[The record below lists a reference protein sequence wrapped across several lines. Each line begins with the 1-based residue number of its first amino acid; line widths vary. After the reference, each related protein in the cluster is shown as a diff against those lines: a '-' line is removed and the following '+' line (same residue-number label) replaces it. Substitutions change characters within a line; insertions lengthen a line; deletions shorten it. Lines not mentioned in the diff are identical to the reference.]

1 MLFIEDIDC
10 MLKLNLIKMKHNF
23 IYLIFAFV
31 FTSCNQYF
39 KNDYDDNSPTSGK
52 LKVYYDEGLTSH
64 VKELTTLFEAN
75 YTNAKIQLKACNDDE
90 AIQALLNDSCK
101 AIIVSRPLSLIEEK
115 NFKAKKWMPDN
126 SVVALNGL
134 GILVN
139 YSFPIK
145 SLSTN
150 QIYKLLSEENV
161 LTDSTGNNIT
171 VNVVFDKN
179 NSSVL
184 HYLKDSILK
193 TKKFAKHC
201 NTLTNA
207 IEAID
212 YVSKNKSSIAFIDYA
227 SFSDVDDTL
236 NKFYNSK
243 VKFIAIK
250 KNNND
255 TAFLPNQS
263 SFLLN
268 QYPFIRKIYV
278 YKTASEFSLAKGFQT
293 FIAGPKGQHVFLK
306 GGLMPTKQ
314 QERSITVKLN

>member
-1 MLFIEDIDC
+1 
-10 MLKLNLIKMKHNF
+10 MLKLNQIKMKFNF
-23 IYLIFAFV
+23 ITLIFAFA

-64 VKELTTLFEAN
+64 IKEITNLFEAN
-75 YTNAKIQLKACNDDE
+75 YPNAKIQLKACNDDE

-101 AIIVSRPLSLIEEK
+101 AIVISRPINAIEEK
-115 NFKAKKWMPDN
+115 NFKLKKWLPDN
-126 SVVALNGL
+126 SIVAINGL
-134 GILVN
+134 GVLVN
-139 YSFPIK
+139 NTFPVK
-145 SLSTN
+145 HLSTN
-150 QIYKLLSEENV
+150 QIYKLLCEDNN
-161 LTDSTGNNIT
+161 LLDSSGKTIT

-179 NSSVL
+179 NSSIL

-193 TKKFAKHC
+193 TKNFAKHC
-201 NTLTNA
+201 NTLNNSF
-207 IEAID
+207 EAIG
-212 YVSKNKSSIAFIDYA
+212 YVSKNQLSIGFIDYA

-236 NKFYNSK
+236 NKFYNNK
-243 VKFIAIK
+243 VKFIAIN

-255 TAFLPNQS
+255 TAYLPNQS

-278 YKTASEFSLAKGFQT
+278 YKVASEFSLAKGFQT